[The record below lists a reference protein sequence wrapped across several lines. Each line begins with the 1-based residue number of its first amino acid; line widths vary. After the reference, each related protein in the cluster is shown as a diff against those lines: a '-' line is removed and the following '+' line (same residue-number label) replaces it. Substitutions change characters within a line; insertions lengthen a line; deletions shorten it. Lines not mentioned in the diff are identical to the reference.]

1 MRVSLFLQNI
11 FTSSFLLKRQDSSIL
26 YDSPR
31 FELDIP
37 DNYIQNTNY
46 DLPINY
52 DTIKNMMLMSYDAY
66 LDTNDSKWDK
76 VDYNLTDDVSVGPND
91 IKGYLFSDE
100 TKTHNVVAIK
110 GTSISFIPMFLSML
124 NSTVTNDK
132 FNDNLFFSCCYY
144 KETKLF
150 NNYCMDDSTSKYDCK
165 KSCYENSTSID
176 KNYLSMLPIIMENI
190 KKVIDFD
197 NSNVYFTG
205 HSLGGFLSVVL
216 GLQYD
221 KQVITFDSP
230 GGKHYLDLLGL
241 NYSSKDN
248 RIYHFGHNADSIMH
262 GHCGNLCWSLGY
274 NIETKCRVGNSC
286 IYDSKGKLGLSDSIR
301 THQLTYLIK
310 NILPHWETDFPECK
324 YNQECIENCEKWSFI

>member
-11 FTSSFLLKRQDSSIL
+11 FTSSFLLKRPYTSLQHHKGPIYNLDFPYQTIKTTSI
-26 YDSPR
+26 
-31 FELDIP
+31 
-37 DNYIQNTNY
+37 Y

-66 LDTNDSKWDK
+66 MDTNDSKWDK
-76 VDYNLTDDVSVGPND
+76 VDYNLTGDISIGPND
-91 IKGYLFSDE
+91 IRGYLFSDE

-124 NSTVTNDK
+124 NSTVTHDK

-144 KETKLF
+144 KESKLF
-150 NNYCMDDSTSKYDCK
+150 NNYCIDNSTSKYDCK
-165 KSCYENSTSID
+165 TSCYENSNSID
-176 KNYLSMLPIIMENI
+176 KNYITMLPIIMENI

-221 KQVITFDSP
+221 KQVIAFDSP
-230 GGKHYLDLLGL
+230 GGKHYLDLL
-241 NYSSKDN
+241 NIKYSSKDN
-248 RIYHFGHNADSIMH
+248 LYF
-262 GHCGNLCWSLGY
+262 
-274 NIETKCRVGNSC
+274 C
-286 IYDSKGKLGLSDSIR
+286 IIFVD
-301 THQLTYLIK
+301 
-310 NILPHWETDFPECK
+310 
-324 YNQECIENCEKWSFI
+324 